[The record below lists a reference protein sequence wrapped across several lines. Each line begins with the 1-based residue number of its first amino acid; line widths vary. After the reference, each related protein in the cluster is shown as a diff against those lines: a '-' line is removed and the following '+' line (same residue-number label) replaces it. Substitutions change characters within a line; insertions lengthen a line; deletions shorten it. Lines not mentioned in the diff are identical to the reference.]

1 MISSMTGYG
10 RAETI
15 VNGAKVTVEISSV
28 NNRFCEIQ
36 CRLPKFATDLEPK
49 VKELILSQISR
60 GKIYYNLN
68 WEETS
73 VTNLVKLN
81 EEAAEIYFKIIK
93 ELKEKYKLKGSVEV
107 EDILTLPNLIKFERE
122 EIDPVKV
129 WGLISE
135 ATLKALSQ
143 LKQMRQKEGDQ
154 LAQDLK
160 LRSLSLEK
168 IVREIEELSV
178 KSVEGYRIRLKN
190 RISELLTE
198 KIVDQQRLALEVAL
212 MAERSDITEEC
223 VRFKSHNQQF
233 LATLNQDGSQ
243 GKKLGFILQEM
254 HREIN
259 SVGAKTQEAQIAQ
272 KVIALKEKK
281 RLLLKITSSIP
292 MGCLLLDY

>member
-10 RAETI
+10 RAETTI
-15 VNGAKVTVEISSV
+15 NGAKVTVEVSSV

-81 EEAAEIYFKIIK
+81 QEAAEIYFKIIK
-93 ELKEKYKLKGSVEV
+93 ELKEKYKLKGELEV
-107 EDILTLPNLIKFERE
+107 EDILSLPNLIKFERE
-122 EIDPVKV
+122 EIDPEKV

-135 ATLKALSQ
+135 ATLKALAQ
-143 LKQMRQKEGDQ
+143 LKQMRQKEGEQ

-160 LRSLSLEK
+160 QRSQSLEQIIK
-168 IVREIEELSV
+168 EIEAESPQ
-178 KSVEGYRIRLKN
+178 SVENYRKRLTH
-190 RISELLTE
+190 RISGLLTE
-198 KIVDQQRLALEVAL
+198 KVVDEQRIALEVAL

-233 LATLNQDGSQ
+233 LTTLEQDGSQ

-254 HREIN
+254 HRETN
-259 SVGAKTQEAQIAQ
+259 SIGAKSQEAQIAQ
-272 KVIALKEKK
+272 NVIILKEEIE
-281 RLLLKITSSIP
+281 KIREQIQNIE
-292 MGCLLLDY
+292 

>member
-272 KVIALKEKK
+272 KVIALKEEIE
-281 RLLLKITSSIP
+281 KIREQIQNIE
-292 MGCLLLDY
+292 

>member
-10 RAETI
+10 RAETSI
-15 VNGAKVTVEISSV
+15 NGAKVTVEISSV

-60 GKIYYNLN
+60 GKIYYALN

-73 VTNLVKLN
+73 VANLVKLN

-122 EIDPVKV
+122 EIDPEKV

-135 ATLKALSQ
+135 ATLKALTQ
-143 LKQMRQKEGDQ
+143 LKQMRQKEGEQ

-160 LRSLSLEK
+160 QRSLSLEK
-168 IVREIEELSV
+168 IVKEIEELSV
-178 KSVEGYRIRLKN
+178 KSVDAYRIRLKN
-190 RISELLTE
+190 KISELLTE
-198 KIVDQQRLALEVAL
+198 KIVDEQRLALEVAL

-254 HREIN
+254 HREVN
-259 SVGAKTQEAQIAQ
+259 SIGAKTQEAQIAQ
-272 KVIALKEKK
+272 KVIILKEEIE
-281 RLLLKITSSIP
+281 KIREQVQNIE
-292 MGCLLLDY
+292 